1 MVFCRKTE
9 RQASHSILV
18 MPIYNR
24 LPHHLLPKLLT
35 LCHRNIW
42 GMACWRFLYNQH
54 QNRNDSHYSHH
65 GTRTQ
70 ENDGRILHFPFE
82 YMARSAKIKTKDSQ
96 DTRWRWMKESRQ
108 NFMTMALVQRSRQV
122 SNSIYRAMFYG
133 LLSERDTIKR
143 WVPSHKTWSLTL
155 IVLRFTETV
164 SVSVLTT
171 INILLCVKEL
181 ERKLQSIT
189 ENIYY
194 TLVMWCF
201 EVILGALISEH
212 Q

>member
-1 MVFCRKTE
+1 MKKA
-9 RQASHSILV
+9 RQDYH
-18 MPIYNR
+18 N
-24 LPHHLLPKLLT
+24 
-35 LCHRNIW
+35 
-42 GMACWRFLYNQH
+42 
-54 QNRNDSHYSHH
+54 
-65 GTRTQ
+65 GT
-70 ENDGRILHFPFE
+70 
-82 YMARSAKIKTKDSQ
+82 A
-96 DTRWRWMKESRQ
+96 
-108 NFMTMALVQRSRQV
+108 QRSRQV

-155 IVLRFTETV
+155 IVLRFTV

-171 INILLCVKEL
+171 INILLCVKQL

>member
-96 DTRWRWMKESRQ
+96 DTRWRWMKEARQ
-108 NFMTMALVQRSRQV
+108 NFMTIVYLYKDHAKWVIAYIEQCFTVYYQNETPLNDGFPV
-122 SNSIYRAMFYG
+122 
-133 LLSERDTIKR
+133 IKR
-143 WVPSHKTWSLTL
+143 GLSHWSFFVSRKQWV
-155 IVLRFTETV
+155 
-164 SVSVLTT
+164 
-171 INILLCVKEL
+171 
-181 ERKLQSIT
+181 
-189 ENIYY
+189 
-194 TLVMWCF
+194 
-201 EVILGALISEH
+201 
-212 Q
+212 

>member
-24 LPHHLLPKLLT
+24 LPHHLLLKLLT

-42 GMACWRFLYNQH
+42 GMACWRCLYNQH
-54 QNRNDSHYSHH
+54 QNRNDCHYSHH

-133 LLSERDTIKR
+133 LLSERDTSKQC
-143 WVPSHKTWSLTL
+143 VPSLKTMISRAL
-155 IVLRFTETV
+155 IALRFTEIQCQCSYYNQYPPVYKRAGTQTPIDYWKH
-164 SVSVLTT
+164 LPW
-171 INILLCVKEL
+171 LC
-181 ERKLQSIT
+181 
-189 ENIYY
+189 
-194 TLVMWCF
+194 
-201 EVILGALISEH
+201 GASRWS
-212 Q
+212 

>member
-1 MVFCRKTE
+1 
-9 RQASHSILV
+9 
-18 MPIYNR
+18 
-24 LPHHLLPKLLT
+24 
-35 LCHRNIW
+35 
-42 GMACWRFLYNQH
+42 
-54 QNRNDSHYSHH
+54 
-65 GTRTQ
+65 
-70 ENDGRILHFPFE
+70 
-82 YMARSAKIKTKDSQ
+82 
-96 DTRWRWMKESRQ
+96 
-108 NFMTMALVQRSRQV
+108 
-122 SNSIYRAMFYG
+122 MFYG

-155 IVLRFTETV
+155 IVLRFTV

-189 ENIYY
+189 DNIYY